1 MMNRPIRLKKFIGTV
16 KCVTQ
21 SKFNPCKREI
31 VCLAY
36 SYLAGG
42 NSYTSGHVLLH
53 SINWLAKHK
62 TLNDFTVYLR
72 NIIFNK
78 KITEI

>member
-1 MMNRPIRLKKFIGTV
+1 LVQLNALLH
-16 KCVTQ
+16 VTK

-36 SYLAGG
+36 SYSAGG
-42 NSYTSGHVLLH
+42 TSYINGHVLLH

-62 TLNDFTVYLR
+62 NS
-72 NIIFNK
+72 
-78 KITEI
+78 